1 MPAVPA
7 TILMYVDLLGIF
19 RRFTDT
25 LYQPYNKSNMNI
37 TKILKNITLFRFQD
51 NDNVELDHEQH
62 EGGVVR
68 STVDSHPGTN
78 MFRREHLSSLKFGSR
93 LI

>member
-1 MPAVPA
+1 
-7 TILMYVDLLGIF
+7 MY
-19 RRFTDT
+19 TDT
-25 LYQPYNKSNMNI
+25 LYQPYNKNKINI
-37 TKILKNITLFRFQD
+37 TSILKNIKLDHLQD

>member
-1 MPAVPA
+1 M
-7 TILMYVDLLGIF
+7 
-19 RRFTDT
+19 FTDT
-25 LYQPYNKSNMNI
+25 LYQPYNKIKMIITNI
-37 TKILKNITLFRFQD
+37 VKNIQLDHLKD

-78 MFRREHLSSLKFGSR
+78 MFRREHLSSLRFGSR